1 MGAQLDP
8 RAGTHFTGK
17 IFVTPHALERAV
29 EYFGVDRSKAPM
41 HVMDLL
47 RKASLIDANV
57 LGEDGNSGRLFAYKR
72 TAFVVSLYEDTV
84 ITMYPREDSPVYV
97 RESVAKTLATVLRA
111 AQRKETREVKRLDL
125 CKAELTVERAEC
137 ALRKL
142 KTTSI
147 SVAKQMDR
155 RIAEIDGQIASI
167 NAEIFEVRREKTT
180 LAKGIAAY
188 V

>member
-1 MGAQLDP
+1 MTAALDP

-29 EYFGVDRSKAPM
+29 EYLGVDRSKAPM

-47 RKASLIDANV
+47 RKSSLIDANV

-72 TAFVVSLYEDTV
+72 TAFVVARYEDTV
-84 ITMYPREDSPVYV
+84 ITMYPREDSPLSV
-97 RESVAKTLATVLRA
+97 RESVAKALTTVLRA
-111 AQRKETREVKRLDL
+111 AQRKETREIKRLEL
-125 CKAELTVERAEC
+125 RRAELTVERAEC

-147 SVAKQMDR
+147 NVAKLMDA
-155 RIAEIDGQIASI
+155 RIAEIDGAVNTI
-167 NAEIFEVRREKTT
+167 NAEIFDVRREKTT

>member
-1 MGAQLDP
+1 
-8 RAGTHFTGK
+8 
-17 IFVTPHALERAV
+17 
-29 EYFGVDRSKAPM
+29 M

-57 LGEDGNSGRLFAYKR
+57 LGEDGNSARLYAYKR
-72 TAFVVSLYEDTV
+72 TAFVVALHEDTV
-84 ITMYPREDSPVYV
+84 ITMYPREDSPITV
-97 RESVAKTLATVLRA
+97 RESVAKALTTVLRA
-111 AQRKETREVKRLDL
+111 AQRKETREIKRLEL
-125 CKAELTVERAEC
+125 RRAELTVERAEC

-142 KTTSI
+142 KTASI
-147 SVAKQMDR
+147 KVARQMDG
-155 RIAEIDGQIASI
+155 RIAEIDGEIAAI